1 MVGFSGFFNMVAPL
15 YRGFST
21 VANQGV
27 QTKLENVALVK
38 QDLLNQFNTRLD
50 ERVGRPR
57 YGRVIWDLLFDL
69 SDPRTEALIVADA
82 ERIVASDP
90 RVELLQLIP
99 SIDIDAHRISLD
111 IKLRFVEFNMD
122 DNFSVVFREIG

>member
-1 MVGFSGFFNMVAPL
+1 M
-15 YRGFST
+15 
-21 VANQGV
+21 
-27 QTKLENVALVK
+27 K
-38 QDLLNQFNTRLD
+38 QDLLNHFNTRLD

-82 ERIVASDP
+82 ERIIASDP
-90 RVELLQLIP
+90 RVELLQLTP